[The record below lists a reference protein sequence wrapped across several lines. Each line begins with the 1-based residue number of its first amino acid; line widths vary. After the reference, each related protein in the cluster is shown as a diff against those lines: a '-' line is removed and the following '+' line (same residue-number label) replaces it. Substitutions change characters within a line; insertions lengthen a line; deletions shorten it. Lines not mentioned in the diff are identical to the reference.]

1 MLFLM
6 YWELSENMSQ
16 EAQLQA
22 AQKVMSTG
30 IYDDANI
37 IRWDITPDGWGI
49 TIFEADSAA
58 DIMRTTDMWRTAG
71 TGIFKCTKTSPAMPI
86 EESMALTG
94 EVVKALASA

>member
-1 MLFLM
+1 MLFVM

-30 IYDDANI
+30 IYEDVNI

-58 DIMRTTDMWRTAG
+58 DIMRTMDMWRTAG
-71 TGIFKCTKTSPAMPI
+71 TGLFKCTKTSPAMPI
-86 EESMALTG
+86 QESMTLTG